1 MTKNMAEPEEEIAEL
16 GEALLEL
23 VAGGLRAQGMDYGD

>member
-1 MTKNMAEPEEEIAEL
+1 MKNAAEPEEQVAEL
-16 GEALLEL
+16 SEALLDL